1 MHNGFVNIDDV
12 KMSKSLGN
20 FITVHDALKTIDGQV
35 LRFFFATQHY
45 RKPINFTEKAVH
57 DAATNLKYLKNTYE
71 QPFTGQADSD
81 QLQAFLDKFTAAM
94 DEDFNAANG
103 ITVVFELAKWINS
116 GNYTAEVKVAFA
128 KLLEVFGIVFVEEV
142 LDADIERLIDER
154 QAARANRDFATADRI
169 RDELA
174 AQGIKLL
181 DTKDGVR
188 WTRD

>member
-1 MHNGFVNIDDV
+1 
-12 KMSKSLGN
+12 
-20 FITVHDALKTIDGQV
+20 
-35 LRFFFATQHY
+35 
-45 RKPINFTEKAVH
+45 
-57 DAATNLKYLKNTYE
+57 
-71 QPFTGQADSD
+71 
-81 QLQAFLDKFTAAM
+81 M

-116 GNYTAEVKVAFA
+116 GNYTSEVKAAFA

-142 LDADIERLIDER
+142 LDADIERLIEER

>member
-1 MHNGFVNIDDV
+1 
-12 KMSKSLGN
+12 
-20 FITVHDALKTIDGQV
+20 
-35 LRFFFATQHY
+35 
-45 RKPINFTEKAVH
+45 
-57 DAATNLKYLKNTYE
+57 
-71 QPFTGQADSD
+71 
-81 QLQAFLDKFTAAM
+81 M

-116 GNYTAEVKVAFA
+116 GNYTAEVKAAFA

-142 LDADIERLIDER
+142 LDADIERLIEER

>member
-1 MHNGFVNIDDV
+1 
-12 KMSKSLGN
+12 
-20 FITVHDALKTIDGQV
+20 
-35 LRFFFATQHY
+35 
-45 RKPINFTEKAVH
+45 
-57 DAATNLKYLKNTYE
+57 
-71 QPFTGQADSD
+71 
-81 QLQAFLDKFTAAM
+81 M

-116 GNYTAEVKVAFA
+116 GNYTAEVKAAFA
-128 KLLEVFGIVFVEEV
+128 ELLEVFGIVFVEEV
-142 LDADIERLIDER
+142 LDADIERLIEER
-154 QAARANRDFATADRI
+154 QVARANRDFATADRI

>member
-1 MHNGFVNIDDV
+1 M
-12 KMSKSLGN
+12 
-20 FITVHDALKTIDGQV
+20 
-35 LRFFFATQHY
+35 
-45 RKPINFTEKAVH
+45 
-57 DAATNLKYLKNTYE
+57 KNTYE
-71 QPFTGQADSD
+71 QPFTGQADSN

-116 GNYTAEVKVAFA
+116 GNYTAQVKAAFA

-142 LDADIERLIDER
+142 LDADIERLIEER
-154 QAARANRDFATADRI
+154 QVARANRDFATADRI

>member
-1 MHNGFVNIDDV
+1 
-12 KMSKSLGN
+12 
-20 FITVHDALKTIDGQV
+20 
-35 LRFFFATQHY
+35 
-45 RKPINFTEKAVH
+45 
-57 DAATNLKYLKNTYE
+57 
-71 QPFTGQADSD
+71 
-81 QLQAFLDKFTAAM
+81 M

-116 GNYTAEVKVAFA
+116 GNYTAQVKAAFA

-142 LDADIERLIDER
+142 LDADIERLIEER
-154 QAARANRDFATADRI
+154 QVARANRDFATADRI

>member
-1 MHNGFVNIDDV
+1 
-12 KMSKSLGN
+12 
-20 FITVHDALKTIDGQV
+20 
-35 LRFFFATQHY
+35 
-45 RKPINFTEKAVH
+45 
-57 DAATNLKYLKNTYE
+57 
-71 QPFTGQADSD
+71 
-81 QLQAFLDKFTAAM
+81 M

-116 GNYTAEVKVAFA
+116 GNYTAQVKEAFA
-128 KLLEVFGIVFVEEV
+128 ELLEVFGIVFVEEV
-142 LDADIERLIDER
+142 LDADIERLIEER
-154 QAARANRDFATADRI
+154 QVARANRDFATADRI